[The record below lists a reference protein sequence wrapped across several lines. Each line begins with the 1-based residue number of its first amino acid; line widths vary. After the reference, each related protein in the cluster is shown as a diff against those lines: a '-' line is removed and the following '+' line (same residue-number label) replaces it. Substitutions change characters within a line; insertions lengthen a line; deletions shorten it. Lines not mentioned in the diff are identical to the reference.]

1 MVLPG
6 KMAKETRAKFADVLT
21 RYMAGDGSLI
31 GEIHANALSTSPIAQ
46 LARGGDGGATS
57 GSSLGKRS
65 AGEEPTMELIC
76 VELKKNNDSV
86 LAVVATHN
94 TQTNEKMDKINE
106 KTMERMDKSDAKIDK
121 LDDDVVFVKA
131 TVVTLV
137 DNQNKVST
145 LTAMVKAS
153 DMKAK
158 HCEHISYK
166 TRGVAGAAASK
177 KYKLIRKELAAE
189 KLKVD
194 VLMRQRTDSDKRI
207 QQLEVGQAELKAGQA
222 EIIAGQAAI
231 LACLAAMQPKP

>member
-1 MVLPG
+1 
-6 KMAKETRAKFADVLT
+6 
-21 RYMAGDGSLI
+21 
-31 GEIHANALSTSPIAQ
+31 
-46 LARGGDGGATS
+46 
-57 GSSLGKRS
+57 
-65 AGEEPTMELIC
+65 MELIS
-76 VELKKNNDSV
+76 VELKKSNDSV

-94 TQTNEKMDKINE
+94 TQTNEKMDKNNE
-106 KTMERMDKSDAKIDK
+106 KTTERFDK

-137 DNQNKVST
+137 DNKNEVST

-166 TRGVAGAAASK
+166 TRGEAGAAASK
-177 KYKLIRKELAAE
+177 KNKLIRKELAAE

-194 VLMRQRTDSDKRI
+194 VLMRQRADSDKRM
-207 QQLEVGQAELKAGQA
+207 QALEAEQAEIKAGQA
-222 EIIAGQAAI
+222 AIKAGQADIKAEQAEIKAGQADIKAGQAAI